1 MRTCNSP
8 AGSLQPTPV
17 SAEQNKWDE
26 VRGVLLF
33 IFEHINY
40 QLTCME
46 MRLSEMLRGTQQVSA
61 STLRMQVFLP
71 KFLLPNC

>member
-46 MRLSEMLRGTQQVSA
+46 MRLSEMFRGT
-61 STLRMQVFLP
+61 
-71 KFLLPNC
+71 